1 MRYLWIAAI
10 ADFILGLIKI
20 NFGLAGLAGI
30 VLSVLLIDLFKKY
43 PFNAQK
49 KKFYLIAAAS

>member
-1 MRYLWIAAI
+1 MRYLWIALA

-30 VLSVLLIDLFKKY
+30 ILGVLLIDFV
-43 PFNAQK
+43 QK
-49 KKFYLIAAAS
+49 ISL